1 MKWYALIVVRSM
13 SLDPKKN
20 KIISQVGDNL
30 EKVFDPEMPSVSV
43 MALGLIYDISM
54 SDDDVVNIKHT
65 LTSPA
70 CPMADQIQQ
79 DIKNAGLKVEGVK
92 DCTVEL
98 TFDPPFGLHMVPEE
112 TKFIMGW

>member
-1 MKWYALIVVRSM
+1 MVGYRLN
-13 SLDPKKN
+13 SLNSKKN

-43 MALGLIYDISM
+43 MALGLIYDITM

-65 LTSPA
+65 LTSPG
-70 CPMADQIQQ
+70 CPMADEIQEN
-79 DIKNAGLKVEGVK
+79 IKKAGLKVEGVK

-98 TFDPPFGLHMVPEE
+98 TFDPPFGMHMVPEE
-112 TKFIMGW
+112 TKLIMGWH

>member
-1 MKWYALIVVRSM
+1 M

-30 EKVFDPEMPSVSV
+30 EKVFDPEMPSISV
-43 MALGLIYDISM
+43 IKLGLIYDITV
-54 SDDDVVNIKHT
+54 SDDDIVNIKHT

-98 TFDPPFGLHMVPEE
+98 TFDPPFGMHMVPEE
-112 TKFIMGW
+112 TKFIKGW

>member
-1 MKWYALIVVRSM
+1 M
-13 SLDPKKN
+13 SLDLKKN
-20 KIISQVGDNL
+20 KIISKVGDEL

-43 MALGLIYDISM
+43 IKLGLIYDITV

-79 DIKNAGLKVEGVK
+79 DIKNAGLRVEVVK

-98 TFDPPFGLHMVPEE
+98 TFDPPFGMHMVPDE

>member
-30 EKVFDPEMPSVSV
+30 ERVFDPEMPSVSV
-43 MALGLIYDISM
+43 IKLGLIYDITV
-54 SDDDVVNIKHT
+54 SDDDIVHIKHT

-79 DIKNAGLKVEGVK
+79 DIKKAGLKVEGVK

>member
-1 MKWYALIVVRSM
+1 MPTYTLRKLSSDEVWTVNIPYEELKLI
-13 SLDPKKN
+13 
-20 KIISQVGDNL
+20 L
-30 EKVFDPEMPSVSV
+30 E
-43 MALGLIYDISM
+43 
-54 SDDDVVNIKHT
+54 DDDIVNIKHT